1 MYVTDIADVQVLT
14 YPGGKLIGTI
24 PLYGPTCTDPKN
36 GDFYISNGDSIEKF
50 KAGKLTASATL
61 NLPSGAFASG
71 CSVDPTTG
79 NAAFSMS
86 QGTGSSAAGYVA
98 VYSSLNAPPTTYGD
112 GDIKYSVFCGYD
124 RSGDLFISV
133 NKVLGAGPV
142 QWDGTYMAVQVN
154 SDPPTIYQ
162 ISVSGLTGTVIGTTI
177 LDRHRGKHIKLWGN
191 MWIQGS
197 TVLYPQGGRRNAN
210 VGFYHYPQGGGAYK
224 KLNPDPKAKGK
235 TFVTYIS
242 VSNPGAN

>member
-1 MYVTDIADVQVLT
+1 
-14 YPGGKLIGTI
+14 
-24 PLYGPTCTDPKN
+24 
-36 GDFYISNGDSIEKF
+36 
-50 KAGKLTASATL
+50 
-61 NLPSGAFASG
+61 
-71 CSVDPTTG
+71 
-79 NAAFSMS
+79 MS
-86 QGTGSSAAGYVA
+86 QGYGSSAAWYVA

-124 RSGDLFISV
+124 GSGDLFIDGAGGTGFEELPKGGHAFQEISV
-133 NKVLGAGPV
+133 NKVLGAGPL

-162 ISVSGLTGTVIGTTI
+162 ISVSGSTGTIISTTV
-177 LDRHRGKHIKLWGN
+177 LDRHRGKHIKLWGK

-210 VGFYHYPQGGGAYK
+210 VGFYHYPQGGEAYK

-235 TFVTYIS
+235 TFVNYIS
-242 VSNPGAN
+242 VSNRGPR